1 VPCIGYYL
9 TASGAFQREQPE
21 LLLTTAPPFFNDNAE
36 CVLTILPA
44 MQLWDKLPD
53 MQTTHVTRL
62 ETEARDTNQ
71 NKQQIWRK
79 DYDP

>member
-1 VPCIGYYL
+1 
-9 TASGAFQREQPE
+9 
-21 LLLTTAPPFFNDNAE
+21 
-36 CVLTILPA
+36 

-71 NKQQIWRK
+71 NKQQIWPK